1 MTTQTIENNRF
12 PIRRIRFAVFS
23 FFFLQGLCFS
33 TWASRIPDIKS
44 SLGMDDA
51 AWGTM
56 LLMIPIG
63 QICGMTLSGIL
74 ITRIG
79 SKRILTVALISYA
92 ITLFLIGI
100 VKSEYLLIATLI
112 IYGFFGNFCNI
123 AVNTQGVTLES
134 QYNRP
139 IMSSF
144 HGGWS
149 LASFTGAAIGLLMAV
164 LRLPPSI
171 HFTIIAVTICLG
183 ALFNF
188 KYLQPDL
195 QRDTKNSLSDTQQ
208 AKKNKPE
215 LFLILLGIVAFC
227 GMAAEGAI
235 TDWNGVYLQDVVG
248 VKKHLAPIGLT
259 AYMIT
264 MATGR
269 FFMDKA
275 IQKWGRK
282 RVLQYSG
289 TMISLGL
296 FLAVIYPNFIVTI
309 IAFMI
314 VGFGTSGVVP
324 TLYSVA
330 GQKTK
335 ISTGMALTIV
345 SSISFMGFLLGPPL
359 IGYISHAT
367 NLRYSYAVVAILG
380 ICIVWLS
387 SRLKVL
393 K

>member
-1 MTTQTIENNRF
+1 MTTQAVENNKF

-33 TWASRIPDIKS
+33 SWASRIPDIKS
-44 SLGMDDA
+44 SLKMDDA

-92 ITLFLIGI
+92 ITLFLIGT

-112 IYGFFGNFCNI
+112 VYGFFGNFCNI

-149 LASFTGAAIGLLMAV
+149 LASFTGAAIGLLMTA

-171 HFTIIAVTICLG
+171 HFSIIAVIICLG
-183 ALFNF
+183 ILFNF

-195 QRDTKNSLSDTQQ
+195 QRDAADSLSDTQQ

-248 VKKHLAPIGLT
+248 VKEHLAPIGLT

-282 RVLQYSG
+282 RVLQYCG
-289 TMISLGL
+289 TMISIGL
-296 FLAVIYPNFIVTI
+296 FLSVIYPHLIVTI

-324 TLYSVA
+324 IIYSVA

-367 NLRYSYAVVAILG
+367 NLRYSYAVIAILG
-380 ICIVWLS
+380 ICIVWFS